1 MCNWTLIIR
10 LPTNLP
16 NAFLLAL
23 DLFWSQLHRAIT
35 PCFSRC
41 WVLTHIEIRWRSE
54 LEINSGKNS
63 PSHSAHQ
70 SLLPSHLLLLSPTS
84 QWKRKPQRLKP
95 CEAGVLQR
103 STKAGLHIICSESS
117 RAHVHQKGKRMME
130 ISDLEISEP
139 ILVNKVWFNYQ
150 HVHFFLL
157 SSTEGVHSHGDG
169 SMPLTCKATTH
180 L

>member
-95 CEAGVLQR
+95 CSFIKILWSRCVAKKHKGRAAHYLLWIQQ
-103 STKAGLHIICSESS
+103 SSCSSEREENDGNFWLGNL
-117 RAHVHQKGKRMME
+117 RAN
-130 ISDLEISEP
+130 IS
-139 ILVNKVWFNYQ
+139 K
-150 HVHFFLL
+150 
-157 SSTEGVHSHGDG
+157 
-169 SMPLTCKATTH
+169 
-180 L
+180 